1 MSNGGK
7 RLNELIR
14 KRGFRLGAVADAIGV
29 SKNTINRCAGNAP
42 IEKLIRISDFCDIPI
57 TEIIDCFR
65 PDRES
70 PTIDN
75 APGGETN

>member
-1 MSNGGK
+1 M
-7 RLNELIR
+7 NELIR

-29 SKNTINRCAGNAP
+29 SKNTINRWDGNAP

-70 PTIDN
+70 STIDDRT
-75 APGGETN
+75 GGENN